1 MQRAA
6 RRESRMQT
14 HATCRVSLVTSHVRR
29 PTVPHHGRLT
39 SHEGA
44 RGTQHQHKRGHATR
58 ERAPRAWS
66 SARTSATQAPAH
78 SRTRLTKRHT
88 AQADVLTA
96 RSMRHTARGKQRST
110 HKHARARTHKHA
122 THGKLLHANRF
133 QNHTV
138 LFDVGAHAQLIRTWW
153 RVRYHFEIVLQNKQ
167 SMRTHRL
174 RHRPRLGAE
183 ELRRLSRGEGY
194 LPRVLASWLSP

>member
-1 MQRAA
+1 MQHRPFSPAQAHARGAPAADARPPSDRAA
-6 RRESRMQT
+6 PRPPHIPRGRTRHTAPAQT
-14 HATCRVSLVTSHVRR
+14 RTRHAR
-29 PTVPHHGRLT
+29 
-39 SHEGA
+39 A
-44 RGTQHQHKRGHATR
+44 RA
-58 ERAPRAWS
+58 RAWS

-96 RSMRHTARGKQRST
+96 RSMRHTARAKQRST

-153 RVRYHFEIVLQNKQ
+153 RVRYHFAFVLQTKQ

-194 LPRVLASWLSP
+194 LPRVLACWLSP